1 MNSRGSAIRVTAH
14 FIKNVLFPA
23 FTLEGF
29 YCFANSKFWFPL
41 KRMSNSLL
49 FFDSPVTQH
58 SPFFTRQWTTVKLY
72 ISLLGISLLG
82 PRCRPLFGIMPPR
95 GMILYQA
102 TFHAIRKL
110 GWNLLNQHSPASHP
124 SALSQRSPTLA
135 EWGGEGRSTLPASQ
149 PCPCNPGP
157 FAEAGKAQA
166 MKWSHEL
173 PAAVQQQPT
182 ARGQGSV

>member
-41 KRMSNSLL
+41 KRMSNSLF
-49 FFDSPVTQH
+49 FFDSPITQH
-58 SPFFTRQWTTVKLY
+58 LPFLQGSGQLWTFTSPCSGSHPWAL
-72 ISLLGISLLG
+72 SG
-82 PRCRPLFGIMPPR
+82 CRPLFGIVPPR
-95 GMILYQA
+95 GMIPYQVR
-102 TFHAIRKL
+102 FHGTMKL
-110 GWNLLNQHSPASHP
+110 GWNLLNQHTPGNHP
-124 SALSQRSPTLA
+124 LALSQRLPTL
-135 EWGGEGRSTLPASQ
+135 WQSGEGRSTLPASQ

-166 MKWSHEL
+166 MKWSHEF
-173 PAAVQQQPT
+173 PAAVQQQP
-182 ARGQGSV
+182 AVRGQGSV